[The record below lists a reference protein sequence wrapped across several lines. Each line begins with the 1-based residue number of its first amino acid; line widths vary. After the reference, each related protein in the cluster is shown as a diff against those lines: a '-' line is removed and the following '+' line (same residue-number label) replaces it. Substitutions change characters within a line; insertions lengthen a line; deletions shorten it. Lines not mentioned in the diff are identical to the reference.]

1 MAEAGAAVNMTIDEA
16 SAAVE
21 ERSSRLAV
29 HCRVHKTGLSYGPAV
44 MVLEGKDVGHSWHYF
59 QTIRPKQKIIASCA
73 NTFLVSGNGKP
84 FTNNRD
90 YCASLT
96 HKFGLPK
103 LPNSTSTRKAGAT
116 RAVSTVE
123 KDQLEVVAQHMTH
136 STATSEK
143 CYRNRQRT
151 ATAVTAFEAIK
162 TISTGK
168 QFTFYKD
175 KLYFIITLT
184 DSLTRAGKK
193 VQQRHSKKILVQ
205 IPLVVH
211 IIAIL
216 CQTHKQYME

>member
-1 MAEAGAAVNMTIDEA
+1 M
-16 SAAVE
+16 
-21 ERSSRLAV
+21 
-29 HCRVHKTGLSYGPAV
+29 
-44 MVLEGKDVGHSWHYF
+44 
-59 QTIRPKQKIIASCA
+59 
-73 NTFLVSGNGKP
+73 
-84 FTNNRD
+84 
-90 YCASLT
+90 
-96 HKFGLPK
+96 
-103 LPNSTSTRKAGAT
+103 PNSTSTRKAGAT

-136 STATSEK
+136 STATSKK

-162 TISTGK
+162 TISTGEK
-168 QFTFYKD
+168 STFYKD